1 MGWQPSIRLN
11 LLFVGLTAILAGYL
25 MVWLP
30 GPSAGLQLIGI
41 EVGEWIKFLGI
52 GAGRNWF
59 YLPPIVIGLTLALLA
74 ATWPNGRIQTW
85 MARGLAIA
93 AAMLAF
99 PALAAIQLEPP
110 SEWLARLLAIALVGV
125 VAFAGAIPSQ
135 RWRDSDWIWLLVV
148 AVALAGA
155 IVPTVQYLIVR
166 PAAEASLLRPVGVG
180 VGVWL
185 NAIGS
190 LLVAA
195 AALTEISRKR
205 QTKKTA
211 VG

>member
-1 MGWQPSIRLN
+1 MRWQPSIRLN
-11 LLFVGLTAILAGYL
+11 LLFLGLTAILAGYF

-93 AAMLAF
+93 AAMLAI

-125 VAFAGAIPSQ
+125 VALAGAIPAQ

-195 AALTEISRKR
+195 AALAEISHKR

>member
-93 AAMLAF
+93 AAMLAI

-125 VAFAGAIPSQ
+125 VALAGAIPAQ

-195 AALTEISRKR
+195 VALAEISRKR

>member
-125 VAFAGAIPSQ
+125 VALAGAIPAQ

>member
-93 AAMLAF
+93 AAMLAI

-195 AALTEISRKR
+195 VALAEISRKR

>member
-1 MGWQPSIRLN
+1 
-11 LLFVGLTAILAGYL
+11 

-93 AAMLAF
+93 AAMLAI

-195 AALTEISRKR
+195 VALAEISRKR

>member
-11 LLFVGLTAILAGYL
+11 LLFVGLTVILAGYL

-93 AAMLAF
+93 AAMLAI

-125 VAFAGAIPSQ
+125 VALAGAIPAQ

-195 AALTEISRKR
+195 VALAEISRKR

>member
-1 MGWQPSIRLN
+1 MRWQSSIRLN
-11 LLFVGLTAILAGYL
+11 LLFLGLTAILVGYF
-25 MVWLP
+25 MVWLS

-59 YLPPIVIGLTLALLA
+59 YLPPIVIGFTVALLA

-85 MARGLAIA
+85 MIRGLAIA

-110 SEWLARLLAIALVGV
+110 SEWLARLLAIALVVV
-125 VAFAGAIPSQ
+125 VALAGAILAQ
-135 RWRDSDWIWLLVV
+135 RRRDSDWIWLLMA

-155 IVPTVQYLIVR
+155 IVPTVQYLVVR
-166 PAAEASLLRPVGVG
+166 PVVEASLMKPVGVG
-180 VGVWL
+180 AGVWL
-185 NAIGS
+185 NAVGS
-190 LLVAA
+190 LLVAV
-195 AALTEISRKR
+195 AALAEFRHKR
-205 QTKKTA
+205 QTKRTA